1 MSEES
6 YIRTGLANLMKGME
20 GVGGKLYLTSTEL
33 IHKSHAIN
41 VQRGTVTLDLADIET
56 VERVRNKLLG
66 VPLLKNGLKITTND
80 GEELRYVVNKASQRG
95 EDIEQAINKEK
106 PNVM

>member
-1 MSEES
+1 MSKQP
-6 YIRTGLANLMKGME
+6 YIRVGLANLMKGLE

-33 IHKSHAIN
+33 THKSHAVN
-41 VQRGTVTLDLADIET
+41 VQRGTVTLNLADIET

-66 VPLLKNGLKITTND
+66 VPLLKNGLKITTNE
-80 GEELRYVVNKASQRG
+80 GEELQFVVNKADQWI
-95 EDIEQAINKEK
+95 EDIKQALNKEK